1 MTSISPAEQP
11 MLGFVVLK
19 TLCGAIIAAFA
30 CRAHACSFTVA
41 HAAEASRRSRDF
53 IHDDVVSQVSIWCK
67 IKIRKKEERLGML
80 EQTYASDLR
89 TEGK

>member
-11 MLGFVVLK
+11 MNGFVVLK

-41 HAAEASRRSRDF
+41 HAAEASRWSRDF
-53 IHDDVVSQVSIWCK
+53 IHDDDVGVISIK
-67 IKIRKKEERLGML
+67 PMITIRMKDEVLGML
-80 EQTYASDLR
+80 GQRY
-89 TEGK
+89 